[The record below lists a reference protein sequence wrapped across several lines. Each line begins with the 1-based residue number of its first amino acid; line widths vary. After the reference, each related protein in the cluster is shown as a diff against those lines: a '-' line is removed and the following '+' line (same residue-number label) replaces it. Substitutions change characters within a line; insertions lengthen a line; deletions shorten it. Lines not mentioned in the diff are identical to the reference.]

1 MSNIVFLYHPAPLL
15 PGGGDHRQR
24 LFIHHSLYWHNQYW
38 FTGSSVHG
46 LQGEL
51 KKNRKIHILIVSS
64 ERLTW
69 SDRPTHGACS
79 AQLHVAWFISHV

>member
-1 MSNIVFLYHPAPLL
+1 MWSDRQGRQADVADAQYFL
-15 PGGGDHRQR
+15 
-24 LFIHHSLYWHNQYW
+24 
-38 FTGSSVHG
+38 GSSVHG

-79 AQLHVAWFISHV
+79 AQQHAAWLISHVALPLS